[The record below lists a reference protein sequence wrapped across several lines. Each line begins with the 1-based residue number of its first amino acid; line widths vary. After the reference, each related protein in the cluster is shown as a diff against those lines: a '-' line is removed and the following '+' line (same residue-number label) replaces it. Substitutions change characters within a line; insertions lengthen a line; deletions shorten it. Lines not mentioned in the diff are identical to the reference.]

1 MKSILRSLLPALLL
15 LAFSAKAFVPV
26 GMMLDVKSFVRG
38 GDLMTICPS
47 VGELP
52 WMTQFTD
59 HSGHH
64 MAGVDENAD
73 ARCPYAAL
81 DAPTA
86 FDAPDIIWLFLQ
98 PEYEHA
104 VLPSGQYR
112 SIVFKPSARAPP
124 AV

>member
-1 MKSILRSLLPALLL
+1 MKSILRSLLPAILLI
-15 LAFSAKAFVPV
+15 AFSAKAFVPV

-38 GDLMTICPS
+38 GDLVTICPS

-52 WMTQFTD
+52 WMTAFTD

-81 DAPTA
+81 DVPASIA
-86 FDAPDIIWLFLQ
+86 APDIHWLFLQ
-98 PEYEHA
+98 PAYEPT
-104 VLPSGQYR
+104 VFPSGQHR
-112 SIVFKPSARAPP
+112 SALFKRAARAPP

>member
-1 MKSILRSLLPALLL
+1 MSFIRFILPALLL
-15 LAFSAKAFVPV
+15 IAFSAKAFVPV
-26 GMMLDVKSFVRG
+26 GMMLDVKSFVQG
-38 GDLMTICPS
+38 GDLVTICPS

-52 WMTQFTD
+52 WITEFTD

-81 DAPTA
+81 DAPA
-86 FDAPDIIWLFLQ
+86 SFDVPNALWVFLQ
-98 PEYEHA
+98 PDYELT

-112 SIVFKPSARAPP
+112 SIIFKRSARAPP
-124 AV
+124 VI

>member
-1 MKSILRSLLPALLL
+1 MKSILRSLWPVLLL
-15 LAFSAKAFVPV
+15 IAFSAKAFVPI

-38 GDLMTICPS
+38 GDLVTICPS

-52 WMTQFTD
+52 WMTAFTD

-86 FDAPDIIWLFLQ
+86 FDAPDILVIFHSQIYQLT
-98 PEYEHA
+98 
-104 VLPSGQYR
+104 VSPSDQYR
-112 SIVFKPSARAPP
+112 SIVLKRAARAPP
-124 AV
+124 VV